1 MSEKC
6 IIAFI
11 DAQHKQ
17 LRCSWGFG
25 IIKEPALPYFSV
37 EILFYLFMAIFFK
50 NLHGLYLTSPS
61 LTLPMCVSMS
71 ILFIMNLRKHD
82 TRFLFYKFLR
92 IKQLIVPVVRDAA
105 YFSKL
110 LVMPTVASNQPIKC
124 IVYFGAITQEAEL

>member
-1 MSEKC
+1 
-6 IIAFI
+6 
-11 DAQHKQ
+11 
-17 LRCSWGFG
+17 
-25 IIKEPALPYFSV
+25 
-37 EILFYLFMAIFFK
+37 
-50 NLHGLYLTSPS
+50 
-61 LTLPMCVSMS
+61 MS

-124 IVYFGAITQEAEL
+124 IVYFCAITQEAEL